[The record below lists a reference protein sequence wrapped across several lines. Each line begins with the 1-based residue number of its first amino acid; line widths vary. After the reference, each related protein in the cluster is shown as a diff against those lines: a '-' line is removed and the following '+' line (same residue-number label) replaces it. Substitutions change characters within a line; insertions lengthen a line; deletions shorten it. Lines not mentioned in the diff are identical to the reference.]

1 MSSAFDDSQVT
12 PPGPGIEDGN
22 SGIAP
27 TAAGPART
35 EADEIETETEQAAA
49 GGAEGYRAGA
59 AETAGAEAGAGGAA
73 GAEAGA
79 GGAAG
84 AEAGAGGAAGAEAG
98 AGEAEV
104 GEPTDGTASGMAYDD
119 PFRLDLS
126 RDLVGLEALLSDDF
140 ARISAERDEYL
151 DALQRLQADFDN
163 HRKRLERQ
171 LAESRERANQALLL
185 RLLPVLDALDL
196 AMAHLRPDD
205 SAGEAA
211 SSLVQIHTLL
221 RDTLAR
227 EGLERIDSVG
237 VPFDPTIHD
246 ATAIDES
253 EADDN
258 EAGGPAGPAVTE
270 VWRPGYRMRDRVIRP
285 AMVRVRG

>member
-59 AETAGAEAGAGGAA
+59 AET
-73 GAEAGA
+73 
-79 GGAAG
+79 AG